1 MVKKCPRC
9 QRILPDSYFA
19 PNTPHCKICRRDYDW
34 QYRYGVSPEQYL
46 ELFEA
51 QKGKCK
57 ICGYEPQ
64 GDEYLHI
71 DHNKKTGEIRGLLC
85 GRCNKALGLFDE
97 KPENLI
103 NAIKYVEGNQKWLYQ

>member
-1 MVKKCPRC
+1 
-9 QRILPDSYFA
+9 
-19 PNTPHCKICRRDYDW
+19 
-34 QYRYGVSPEQYL
+34 
-46 ELFEA
+46 
-51 QKGKCK
+51 
-57 ICGYEPQ
+57 
-64 GDEYLHI
+64 LHI